1 MKYET
6 LIGKTF
12 GKWKV
17 VGYDKTRHKWTAI
30 CECGRWGKH
39 TRSTFEQGTST
50 QCMKCY
56 TSRLAINESAFHA
69 VWNDYVQ
76 QSRRRGWVWELT
88 KEEAKSLFVQPCYYC
103 GDVPAAVKT
112 IPNGRGSFTFNG
124 IDRFDNALG
133 YVYSN
138 CVACCKTCNYMKR
151 TMSVKDFLVHI
162 RKIAAHQKE
171 DL

>member
-1 MKYET
+1 MSD
-6 LIGKTF
+6 TF
-12 GKWKV
+12 
-17 VGYDKTRHKWTAI
+17 I
-30 CECGRWGKH
+30 
-39 TRSTFEQGTST
+39 TSDEHFGLLT
-50 QCMKCY
+50 
-56 TSRLAINESAFHA
+56 IHA
-69 VWNDYVQ
+69 GDLFWRYVQ

-103 GDVPAAVKT
+103 GDAPAAVKT

-124 IDRFDNALG
+124 IDRLDNALG

-162 RKIAAHQKE
+162 RKMAAHQKE
-171 DL
+171 GIWSILRQILRRM